1 MNDQQRT
8 SLNQQVIGLW
18 CAIIFAALIAVGWL
32 GIAHFWMPAPADLGA
47 EATKQFFTVTYRDG
61 MLLGNSILTVACAF
75 LIPGS
80 IQFGISLARI
90 EGPQPLWSISAA
102 ISGCFIALIVF
113 LNAGFWIG
121 AAYRPSAS
129 ADLVV
134 ALNDV
139 AWMGFLLGWVF
150 LSLQMV
156 STAIVAL
163 SDRRAQPMIP
173 RGLSKASIAGAVVL
187 VCAGGPA
194 FTQSGPFAYHGLL
207 AFYLPMLIW
216 GLWLVVHAGFMLKDL
231 RQRLAA
237 DIAAAPAHPG
247 EMAANLRHH

>member
-1 MNDQQRT
+1 MNTARQPNPRHQIT
-8 SLNQQVIGLW
+8 GLW
-18 CAIIFAALIAVGWL
+18 CVFIFTALIALGWL

-47 EATKQFFTVTYRDG
+47 EATKAFFTVTHRDG

-75 LIPGS
+75 LVPGS
-80 IQFGISLARI
+80 IQFGLILAEV

-102 ISGCFIALIVF
+102 VSGCFIALIVF

-121 AAYRPSAS
+121 AAYRPAAG

-163 SDRRAQPMIP
+163 SDQRAQPMIP
-173 RGLSKASIAGAVVL
+173 HWLSKASIVGAVL
-187 VCAGGPA
+187 LICAGGPA
-194 FTQSGPFAYHGLL
+194 FAQSGPFAYHGLL
-207 AFYLPMLIW
+207 AFYIPMVIW
-216 GLWLVVHAGFMLKDL
+216 GVWLDTHAWLMRKEL
-231 RQRLAA
+231 RRRLASPVLQSGDVEA
-237 DIAAAPAHPG
+237 MAAA
-247 EMAANLRHH
+247 RR